1 MELDKTI
8 YMADLF
14 SIYKSLLTE
23 KQISVC
29 TEFYINNLGLS
40 EIAENLGVTRQAV
53 MDTINKVNLQLTDF
67 EKKLKLKNKFA
78 EILNITKDEKLKDK
92 IIDILNR

>member
-23 KQISVC
+23 KQIAVC

-53 MDTINKVNLQLTDF
+53 MDTLKKANMQLNDF
-67 EKKLKLKNKFA
+67 EKKLKLKNKFGEIEKLTDSKLNS
-78 EILNITKDEKLKDK
+78 EIL
-92 IIDILNR
+92 DILYK